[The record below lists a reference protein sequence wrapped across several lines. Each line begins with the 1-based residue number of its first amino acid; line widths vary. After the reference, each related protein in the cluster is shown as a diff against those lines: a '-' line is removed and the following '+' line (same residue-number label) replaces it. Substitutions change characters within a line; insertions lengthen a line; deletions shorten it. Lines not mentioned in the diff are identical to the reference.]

1 MTKLT
6 GVKAVLADPKRL
18 AKWKSN
24 PGLRGKLPEKYLTP
38 EQRLARRMGQEI
50 FPGAGIT
57 GFEQARQAK
66 SATDQVYGPQK
77 LALQHQANTVAAQRQ
92 RNAGWWDQYVG
103 QLRAMQ
109 APAANTQT
117 GPDVG
122 AQFGAPAGTGTQQ
135 VQASAGGYQPALS
148 SLAAGLLANNVAS
161 GGQRKLESLAGLDA
175 VELGVKQKQ
184 GALQKEA
191 DLFKQDQKTKITA
204 ASRQQYLEN
213 LAYLGKNATQE
224 LAAKRLAETTR
235 HNKAGENKPPAPK
248 YGPDG
253 IHTVEEFRNATPEQK
268 AAWLK
273 EVGKGPKSPKA
284 KSPKAGEPGSP
295 QRKAA
300 WDTAMAAL
308 GGKKTPWLDGKG
320 RVVYLLN
327 GKAVYPDKD
336 GKVPSG
342 ATKRV
347 RSINPAYARSHREG
361 LVRGLILEKKIP
373 RVIAVRAVD
382 RFINGSSPTLGS
394 GRS

>member
-1 MTKLT
+1 MSKLT
-6 GVKAVLADPKRL
+6 GIKAVLADPKRL
-18 AKWKSN
+18 SKWKAN
-24 PGLRGKLPEKYLTP
+24 PGLRRRLPDNMLTP
-38 EQRLARRMGQEI
+38 EQRLARRMGREI

-77 LALQHQANTVAAQRQ
+77 LALQEQQNVIGAQRQ

-103 QLRAMQ
+103 QLQAMQ
-109 APAANTQT
+109 TPQANLSQSPNVAAQYGAAP
-117 GPDVG
+117 DL
-122 AQFGAPAGTGTQQ
+122 GTQQ
-135 VQASAGGYQPALS
+135 AAGGYQQALS
-148 SLAAGLLANNVAS
+148 SLAAGLLANNVAV

-175 VELGVKQKQ
+175 QELGVVQKK
-184 GALQKEA
+184 GALAKEA
-191 DLFKQDQKTKITA
+191 ELFKQDQKGKISEAARTA
-204 ASRQQYLEN
+204 YLEN
-213 LAYLGKNATQE
+213 IGFLGKQAAQE
-224 LAAKRLAETTR
+224 LAAKKLAETTR
-235 HNKAGENKPPAPK
+235 HNKAAENKPSSPK

-253 IHTVEEFRNATPEQK
+253 VHTVEEWRNASAAQK

-273 EVGKGPKSPKA
+273 EVGKGPKAGKP

-308 GGKKTPWLDGKG
+308 GGKKTPWLDSKG

-347 RSINPAYARSHREG
+347 RSINPAYARTHREG
-361 LVRGLILEKKIP
+361 LIRGLILEKKIP
-373 RVIAVRAVD
+373 RDIAVRAVD
-382 RFINGSSPTLGS
+382 RFIAGSSTTLGS

>member
-77 LALQHQANTVAAQRQ
+77 IALQDQANTVAAQRQ

-109 APAANTQT
+109 APAANTQA

-122 AQFGAPAGTGTQQ
+122 AQYGAPAGPGTQQ
-135 VQASAGGYQPALS
+135 VQASAGGYQQALS
-148 SLAAGLLANNVAS
+148 SLAAGMLQNNVAS

-191 DLFKQDQKTKITA
+191 DLFKQDQKTKIASTA
-204 ASRQQYLEN
+204 RQTFLEDIAYRTKDFAAQSKAALDAQKAATEKRDKEQRRILTRQQQRETSRSNAQREAIAREKANKNPKKTAKAKPLPKGSA
-213 LAYLGKNATQE
+213 LQVKQFQTAYGDAQRFIAHSPEYGSDAVHRWL
-224 LAAKRLAETTR
+224 LR
-235 HNKAGENKPPAPK
+235 NKAGKSGVSPLLLEAAAQAAR
-248 YGPDG
+248 DG
-253 IHTVEEFRNATPEQK
+253 KIHTKTAERI
-268 AAWLK
+268 
-273 EVGKGPKSPKA
+273 
-284 KSPKAGEPGSP
+284 
-295 QRKAA
+295 RKQ
-300 WDTAMAAL
+300 L
-308 GGKKTPWLDGKG
+308 GI
-320 RVVYLLN
+320 
-327 GKAVYPDKD
+327 
-336 GKVPSG
+336 
-342 ATKRV
+342 RV
-347 RSINPAYARSHREG
+347 RDFGYKVG
-361 LVRGLILEKKIP
+361 
-373 RVIAVRAVD
+373 
-382 RFINGSSPTLGS
+382 
-394 GRS
+394 